1 MRKRGVF
8 VWFVI
13 LLIQLSWLSWAEIR
27 VKRDKNDALVISN
40 TAGYESTGKSVKSS
54 KKSASN
60 TIPRQYLDK
69 IKQLSGKY
77 GIKESLV
84 IAVAKVESNFN
95 PYAVSHKGA
104 VGLMQLMRGTAN
116 DYGVK
121 DRYNADQNLEAG
133 IRHLKYLYEKYSY
146 DLPLTLA
153 AYNAGQEA
161 VGKYQGVPPYKETI
175 RYIRRV
181 MEHMGLTY
189 SGYFQSGRRTK
200 IYKYITRDGRVIITD
215 TLPSKIDG
223 TIIALD

>member
-1 MRKRGVF
+1 MRRRGVF
-8 VWFVI
+8 VWFIIV
-13 LLIQLSWLSWAEIR
+13 LIQISGVCWPEIIS
-27 VKRDKNDALVISN
+27 KRDKNGALVISN
-40 TAGYESTGKSVKSS
+40 TAGYESTGKSVKST
-54 KKSASN
+54 KKSSSN
-60 TIPRQYLDK
+60 TIPQQYLDK

-77 GIKESLV
+77 GIKESLI

-121 DRYNADQNLEAG
+121 DRYNAEQNLDAG

-161 VGKYQGVPPYKETI
+161 VEKYRGVPPYKETI

-189 SGYFQSGRRTK
+189 SGYFQSGQRSK
-200 IYKYITRDGRVIITD
+200 IYKYVTRDGRVIITD